1 MNVKCDSSEN
11 FYNLNDQIGKT
22 MNTYSKQE
30 LMGTARDMIMYPKQ
44 TNNYNGDLLNRYDKI
59 IKNLIK
65 SSKMLKLIHILLL
78 LKLSK

>member
-59 IKNLIK
+59 IKFN
-65 SSKMLKLIHILLL
+65 
-78 LKLSK
+78 